1 MLRFSLTFL
10 ITLTIWSTCLSQPAV
25 ESILTY
31 DTGRDDG
38 FLDVYSCEDNGFVMS
53 GGSTNNWITYR
64 GENNNTNLLIVRVDE
79 QGEILWSREYA
90 GGVTCLGWSIIETDE
105 GGFLVGSQRGGQ
117 FSALL
122 VDADGNQIWWRD
134 YASGTCRSVI
144 ELKGG
149 DFLLTG
155 LGRIDGDLQGPVFCV
170 NGEGNVIWSDDYGVG
185 GTSVFYSM
193 RETEDGVV
201 LAGYQGNTWVVKIN
215 FEGEVVWDRQYEGG
229 SISTS
234 IVSGQDEGFVLTG
247 WPLNVA
253 YPLLM
258 KISPQGDLDWGNQ
271 NNDGVPIAGSHG
283 TCVEKAP
290 NGNGYYV
297 VGRSSQGD
305 YQPFALRI
313 TSQGVT
319 RWQEVYNFG
328 ELENFQAGRN
338 EFNSIAVDRTG
349 SPIAAGVVRHFEEDE
364 DHWSYDGILMKFA
377 PEIVGPQFIYWS
389 PEDTLITA
397 LPGDTLQFIARA
409 ESPFEEELV
418 YGWSINDS
426 LISRDT
432 TVTVS
437 FENLGNYILKCLVSD
452 AETTISITW
461 QIEVTDWYIAAFSP
475 DSLNLQV
482 GRGTNIPF
490 TTNLRAVENEEMSR
504 LWTYTGRDDQQEEL
518 GEGDSVDVNFNLSGV
533 HHLQFEVWDDNRTE
547 EIAWDVTVN
556 SIVWSWVPQ
565 ANVISA
571 VEDTTIT
578 FEIIPFNEDSDSI
591 ECIWMINEA
600 PFSVGLSS
608 EVLFSD
614 VGNYDVNAFVT
625 ESEDTD
631 TIIWNIEILERQD
644 VADNGSQELPAKP
657 TLYPPSPN
665 PFNSHIQI
673 PVYTPDNCK
682 VELSVF
688 DVNGRK
694 ITSKILEGISGGNHI
709 WTWHPKD
716 CPAGLYLVR
725 MQSRSSTQARKIL
738 LLK

>member
-1 MLRFSLTFL
+1 
-10 ITLTIWSTCLSQPAV
+10 
-25 ESILTY
+25 
-31 DTGRDDG
+31 
-38 FLDVYSCEDNGFVMS
+38 
-53 GGSTNNWITYR
+53 
-64 GENNNTNLLIVRVDE
+64 
-79 QGEILWSREYA
+79 
-90 GGVTCLGWSIIETDE
+90 
-105 GGFLVGSQRGGQ
+105 
-117 FSALL
+117 
-122 VDADGNQIWWRD
+122 
-134 YASGTCRSVI
+134 
-144 ELKGG
+144 
-149 DFLLTG
+149 
-155 LGRIDGDLQGPVFCV
+155 
-170 NGEGNVIWSDDYGVG
+170 
-185 GTSVFYSM
+185 
-193 RETEDGVV
+193 
-201 LAGYQGNTWVVKIN
+201 
-215 FEGEVVWDRQYEGG
+215 
-229 SISTS
+229 
-234 IVSGQDEGFVLTG
+234 EGFALTG
-247 WPLNVA
+247 WGGRQ
-253 YPLLM
+253 YPMLK
-258 KISPQGDLDWGNQ
+258 KISPQGNLNWEHQDD
-271 NNDGVPIAGSHG
+271 DGVPIERSHG
-283 TCVEKAP
+283 TCLEKVP
-290 NGNGYYV
+290 NGHGYYV
-297 VGRSSQGD
+297 VGRSSPD
-305 YQPFALRI
+305 EIYFPIALRT

-319 RWQEVYNFG
+319 RWQQVYDFG
-328 ELENFQAGRN
+328 ELENFQSGKN
-338 EFNSIAVDRTG
+338 EFNSIAIARNG
-349 SPIAAGVVRHFEEDE
+349 SPIAAGVVRHFEGDE
-364 DHWSYDGILMKFA
+364 NHWSYDGILMKFA